1 MRASNARPYGH
12 HVVGGRGR
20 RPLRAKSKIVI
31 TARYL
36 RGASSLPIVLAGER
50 GFPWGGGFKGINIHP
65 ATPQSPAVTAPL

>member
-12 HVVGGRGR
+12 HVVGCRGR